1 MSPVCVCEKAGH
13 KMRKQIISLVC
24 VTMLTSS
31 VAVAGPKG
39 AIRGFRG
46 GATSGSDNFK
56 SRNVT
61 PTPDGS
67 SVKNTS
73 GRTGTIQDLGFNPS
87 SKSPI
92 DSLKGNPGTS
102 STPGTPPAANA
113 PVPHQTAPGF
123 FGGGG
128 FGSSWFSWAF
138 LGYLLGRNQQPAHA
152 KPSETGAEEKN
163 KRDPVVT
170 EVQKK

>member
-1 MSPVCVCEKAGH
+1 
-13 KMRKQIISLVC
+13 MRKQIVFVVC
-24 VTMLTSS
+24 VAVITSS

-39 AIRGFRG
+39 GMRGFRG
-46 GATSGSDNFK
+46 GGTTGGDVFK

-61 PTPDGS
+61 NPPDGS

-73 GRTGTIQDLGFNPS
+73 GRTGTIQDLGINPS
-87 SKSPI
+87 TKSPI
-92 DSLKGNPGTS
+92 DSLKGSPGAS

-138 LGYLLGRNQQPAHA
+138 LGYILGRHQQPAPA
-152 KPSETGAEEKN
+152 KPSDNVAEEKN
-163 KRDPVVT
+163 KRDSGGT